1 MSLSLLK
8 TQETYKK
15 KRNKDK
21 KNAIFIF
28 KKTFYANPSQGFK
41 NYQVTMQF
49 HFQTP
54 PPPFFLYLF
63 ASVASVSLREKWK
76 KKLNQTS
83 ITI

>member
-54 PPPFFLYLF
+54 PPPLLSL
-63 ASVASVSLREKWK
+63 SVCISSIGVIEREMEEEA
-76 KKLNQTS
+76 
-83 ITI
+83 